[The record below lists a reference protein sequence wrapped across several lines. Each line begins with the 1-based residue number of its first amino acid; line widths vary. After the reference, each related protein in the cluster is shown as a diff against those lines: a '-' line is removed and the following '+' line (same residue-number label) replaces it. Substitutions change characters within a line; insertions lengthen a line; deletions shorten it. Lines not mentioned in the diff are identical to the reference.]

1 MNITGYG
8 QYSKGTA
15 GVRNPKRNINSQLK
29 LIFIYPI
36 LIADKIKVQSTPPFE
51 QLIRDFIS
59 VTFLSDLFVENAFS
73 IIGTANQIRPLWDER
88 QQSVDPTSGILRTLA
103 AQQGIS
109 SAGYGT
115 ASPNYNV
122 DAAYAG
128 VLQQKITQKT
138 AVIQQLI
145 KTDPKLAKFRPYIET
160 ITMGNMI
167 EVPVIIV
174 SI

>member
-59 VTFLSDLFVENAFS
+59 VTFLSDLFIMLMLLTLEFFNK
-73 IIGTANQIRPLWDER
+73 RL
-88 QQSVDPTSGILRTLA
+88 LR
-103 AQQGIS
+103 
-109 SAGYGT
+109 
-115 ASPNYNV
+115 
-122 DAAYAG
+122 
-128 VLQQKITQKT
+128 K
-138 AVIQQLI
+138 QQLFNSLLKQI
-145 KTDPKLAKFRPYIET
+145 Q
-160 ITMGNMI
+160 N
-167 EVPVIIV
+167 
-174 SI
+174 